1 MLEVAVSYRIRRTL
15 DFGGWME
22 GLCVCVF
29 TSFPYRET
37 LSAAKTVA
45 VLANSFA
52 TYVMCVPATPRHF
65 PLFAASKNHVARDWT
80 LKKIFRPSFFQNK
93 IFRGA
98 ARALKK
104 MACEED
110 DD

>member
-1 MLEVAVSYRIRRTL
+1 MNISFGYATQTRFYVAERNFAVCWKLRYLIEYDVL
-15 DFGGWME
+15 WILVDGWR
-22 GLCVCVF
+22 GC
-29 TSFPYRET
+29 
-37 LSAAKTVA
+37 
-45 VLANSFA
+45 
-52 TYVMCVPATPRHF
+52 YVMCVPATPRHF

>member
-1 MLEVAVSYRIRRTL
+1 MDGGVVML
-15 DFGGWME
+15 
-22 GLCVCVF
+22 
-29 TSFPYRET
+29 
-37 LSAAKTVA
+37 
-45 VLANSFA
+45 
-52 TYVMCVPATPRHF
+52 VMCVPATPRHF